1 MVLNLTVSGEVCSG
15 FMWVGRAL
23 SGRVGRHREYSVSS
37 LCPLLVWVGGYTSAF
52 VRRLPCPAQ
61 HSCCSPTTFYTRN
74 VCLFL
79 PAVTFGAVRSTG
91 CRMMQTLRG
100 GGFSSCGHWY
110 MRQEMWH
117 PGKGYCP
124 GKLTFRE
131 RWLPRKGDFPGK
143 GKGYCE
149 NFIANSKFEQKIG
162 SMFFF
167 LFYAEFCWASQVWG
181 AWGRV
186 S

>member
-1 MVLNLTVSGEVCSG
+1 MSQNWLHTMQTLCPVSRTHSTTVS
-15 FMWVGRAL
+15 RKK
-23 SGRVGRHREYSVSS
+23 VGRHREYSVSS

-100 GGFSSCGHWY
+100 GEDLAHVVIDICV
-110 MRQEMWH
+110 RKCDI
-117 PGKGYCP
+117 PGKV
-124 GKLTFRE
+124 TAQE
-131 RWLPRKGDFPGK
+131 SWLSGKGDFLGK
-143 GKGYCE
+143 VIFQGKAKV
-149 NFIANSKFEQKIG
+149 IARILLPTANLSKK
-162 SMFFF
+162 
-167 LFYAEFCWASQVWG
+167 
-181 AWGRV
+181 
-186 S
+186 

>member
-1 MVLNLTVSGEVCSG
+1 MQTLCPVSRTHSTTVSRKQ
-15 FMWVGRAL
+15 M
-23 SGRVGRHREYSVSS
+23 GRHREYSVSS

-100 GGFSSCGHWY
+100 GEFSSCSHWY

-131 RWLPRKGDFPGK
+131 RWLPRKGWFSRERQRLLREF
-143 GKGYCE
+143 YCQQQIWAK
-149 NFIANSKFEQKIG
+149 NRINV
-162 SMFFF
+162 FFSF
-167 LFYAEFCWASQVWG
+167 LCRILLG
-181 AWGRV
+181 
-186 S
+186 